1 MKILFAAP
9 DRDLVKCYQNLLSND
24 EVSVQTAYDGAQALT
39 KLSEERFDLLIVSQD
54 IPRISARE
62 IVNFCNKN
70 EILVI
75 VLMMESVRLKTL
87 MDEVL
92 ANAYLQLP
100 FTPEELESV
109 ISGVEE
115 KKAVGENVSE
125 DEFNLDIENFSVNGV
140 RLTSNEIDVLIKLH
154 KGEFVIGEKDML
166 YIESLKSKLSLTG
179 GKERI
184 RYEKNNGYKWVTKN
198 EQS

>member
-9 DRDLVKCYQNLLSND
+9 DRDLVKCYQKLLSND

-125 DEFNLDIENFSVNGV
+125 DEFNLDIENFSVNGI

-166 YIESLKSKLSLTG
+166 YIESLKSKLSRTG